1 VDFHNVV
8 SKPAYSG
15 LQKRTYPDPSEL
27 VEIIKVKS
35 ENLTMYLSLT
45 VHLIKVDVEGAE
57 LLVFK
62 GAVQTLKTHKPY
74 ILFEHGRGAADH
86 YGTTPNMMYEYLY
99 MSVV

>member
-15 LQKRTYPDPSEL
+15 LQKRTYPDPSSRNYQSKKWKLDNVLEPDF
-27 VEIIKVKS
+27 K
-35 ENLTMYLSLT
+35 

-57 LLVFK
+57 LVFK
-62 GAVQTLKTHKPY
+62 GAVQTLKHALIYYLSMVEVLQIIMELLQIWCTS
-74 ILFEHGRGAADH
+74 
-86 YGTTPNMMYEYLY
+86 YLY